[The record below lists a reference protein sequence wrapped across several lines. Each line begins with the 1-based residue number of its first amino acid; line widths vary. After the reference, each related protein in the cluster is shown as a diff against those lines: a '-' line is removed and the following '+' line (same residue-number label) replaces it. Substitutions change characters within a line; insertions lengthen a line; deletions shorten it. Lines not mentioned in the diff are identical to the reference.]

1 MATTP
6 KTTTELQVELD
17 TIIAWFDSD
26 QVDIDEAVRKYEQG
40 LKLVEELQARLK
52 TAENKIKKIAKA

>member
-1 MATTP
+1 MATIP
-6 KTTTELQVELD
+6 KTTSELQVELD